1 MLVKMYKSYMPTVA
15 EAYRQIGSTMVLSQI
30 YDIAVKHNLD
40 SLAGVT
46 KHEMD
51 WRKDPTIQYTLDK
64 ISMCKFLQKDSD
76 KISALEELLACA
88 IEYRIT
94 LFALC
99 VQATLISFGHK
110 DIAKKLLKQEFEK
123 SNAFLLSEFGGSL
136 MVNLYRDSSDDLLDI
151 ENHTFRRFIAEQTA
165 PSLD

>member
-15 EAYRQIGSTMVLSQI
+15 ETYRQIGNTMVLSQI
-30 YDIAVKHNLD
+30 YGIATKHNLD

-46 KHEMD
+46 KQEID
-51 WRKDPTIQYTLDK
+51 WRKDPTTQYTLDK
-64 ISMCKFLQKDSD
+64 ISMRKFLQKDSS
-76 KISALEELLACA
+76 KITALEELFACA

-99 VQATLISFGHK
+99 VQAALTSFGHR
-110 DIAKKLLKQEFEK
+110 DIAKKLLKQEFKK
-123 SNAFLLSEFGGSL
+123 SNAFLLSEFGRSL

-151 ENHTFRRFIAEQTA
+151 ENHAFRRFLAEQT
-165 PSLD
+165 